1 MPPKSKKRA
10 REPAQAP
17 LLTPKGIET
26 LLRPPATRGAAPT
39 SVVLQTISIRRFALD
54 ESVFHAT
61 GETTRPDCGDAF
73 DVTLSDGEQKLKC
86 ALSLELNPYVYKGWL
101 SGVGQLVRVEGWK
114 YLLRDD
120 AASLGE
126 RTPPVVLLTKLAHD
140 LGEERPPR
148 KMMVLNADGLGHPKA
163 VEPPFGR
170 PEWAHTSEATPLVGV
185 RQHYLRLDS
194 DAVELGAPWEPRE
207 ADTLREEYIAADGAV
222 TGSADDGDGA
232 IETLLG
238 RAQPLADVLRWHERK
253 PTNAE
258 KRGAGRPSTKEEP
271 PAIVGR
277 VIAKSALLHFGG
289 LHERRAQPHATQ
301 FTLLLADASTARTPL
316 SVTVWNGRC
325 EEWYSSVGVGDAL
338 LLRGYR
344 LNWQLRN
351 AADPTAG
358 GKYEV
363 SLNTSHPTSRLLP
376 LTDAEVDGGGG
387 DGDGLPDA
395 LTLRPLRATD
405 RGALAQLAARRAAAG
420 ESADEE
426 TVDVVGAVLK
436 ALPPFRLRHRAAA
449 DKSVRFRR
457 ARWVV
462 VLARGEAQPF
472 PILLLEQHCEP
483 RSLFEAP
490 RLLELLLFRHL
501 EVLPAAAAAAAG
513 GSGGGRRA
521 AADAPIVLAS
531 TRWLQL
537 VPQRAFGPWARDGVV
552 HSAITWWHTERKHH
566 KGGSELSARRS
577 PAPLAPLGLLSD
589 GAAPLAPLR
598 TALVDRRHEFVSKLA
613 EVAGSLHAREL
624 VQLWV
629 SATLEVDDAGGPS
642 AGEGVAVRACDL
654 NRADVK
660 VRACV
665 AVGGAADGTALWR
678 SLFRCTLAS
687 ATSRAR
693 PPAHSAAAQRKLFE
707 QLRGVPLVLAIDL
720 YRGSSAMSG
729 VVHEVVG
736 AWRR

>member
-405 RGALAQLAARRAAAG
+405 RGALAQLPRAPPRARAPTRRR
-420 ESADEE
+420 S
-426 TVDVVGAVLK
+426 TSSCGAH

-449 DKSVRFRR
+449 DKSVRFA

-462 VLARGEAQPF
+462 VLARGEA
-472 PILLLEQHCEP
+472 
-483 RSLFEAP
+483 SL
-490 RLLELLLFRHL
+490 R
-501 EVLPAAAAAAAG
+501 PAARTALRAWTSSRRPVSSSSSSSATSRSSRRRRRRRR
-513 GSGGGRRA
+513 GSGGGRA
-521 AADAPIVLAS
+521 AADAPVA
-531 TRWLQL
+531 R
-537 VPQRAFGPWARDGVV
+537 VDAAAAAPRRAFGPWARDASSTRRSRGGTPNG
-552 HSAITWWHTERKHH
+552 APQG
-566 KGGSELSARRS
+566 KGSARGRLR
-577 PAPLAPLGLLSD
+577 PLAPLGLLSD

-598 TALVDRRHEFVSKLA
+598 TALSPPSRACRQGGGGGGAALRASCSAV
-613 EVAGSLHAREL
+613 G
-624 VQLWV
+624 

-642 AGEGVAVRACDL
+642 AGEGRRPRVRPQPRRREGARVL
-654 NRADVK
+654 L
-660 VRACV
+660 
-665 AVGGAADGTALWR
+665 GGAADAWLWR
-678 SLFRCTLAS
+678 SLFRCTLP

-693 PPAHSAAAQRKLFE
+693 PPAHSAAAQRKL
-707 QLRGVPLVLAIDL
+707 
-720 YRGSSAMSG
+720 SSSCEACRSCSRSTSTAG
-729 VVHEVVG
+729 R
-736 AWRR
+736 AR

>member
-1 MPPKSKKRA
+1 M
-10 REPAQAP
+10 
-17 LLTPKGIET
+17 
-26 LLRPPATRGAAPT
+26 
-39 SVVLQTISIRRFALD
+39 
-54 ESVFHAT
+54 FHAT

-449 DKSVRFRR
+449 DKTVRFRR

-483 RSLFEAP
+483 RALFEAP

-501 EVLPAAAAAAAG
+501 EVLPAAAAAAAAG
-513 GSGGGRRA
+513 GAAAAAAPPPTRRSSSRRRGGCSWCLSAPSGRGRATVSSTRRSRGGTPSGSTTRAGASSARGARPRRSRRSASSPTAPRRSRRCAPQRRPPPRVSRQAGGGGGIAPRARARSAVGVRDARGRRRRRAVGGRGRRRPRVRPQPRRREGARVRRRRRRRRRHRAVAVALPLHARLRHVARAAAGALGGGAAQALRAVARRAARARDRPLPRVERDERRRPRGGRR
-521 AADAPIVLAS
+521 V
-531 TRWLQL
+531 
-537 VPQRAFGPWARDGVV
+537 
-552 HSAITWWHTERKHH
+552 
-566 KGGSELSARRS
+566 
-577 PAPLAPLGLLSD
+577 APLEQRD
-589 GAAPLAPLR
+589 
-598 TALVDRRHEFVSKLA
+598 HEVGRVVCGVSK
-613 EVAGSLHAREL
+613 
-624 VQLWV
+624 
-629 SATLEVDDAGGPS
+629 
-642 AGEGVAVRACDL
+642 AV
-654 NRADVK
+654 K
-660 VRACV
+660 
-665 AVGGAADGTALWR
+665 
-678 SLFRCTLAS
+678 
-687 ATSRAR
+687 
-693 PPAHSAAAQRKLFE
+693 
-707 QLRGVPLVLAIDL
+707 IDRL
-720 YRGSSAMSG
+720 L
-729 VVHEVVG
+729 
-736 AWRR
+736 